1 MTLTAVLLARPTN
14 VGLIFISL
22 PGCRR
27 SQPRRVSASPL
38 VQSCL
43 RRFSPNCEACF
54 SAGSPQF
61 LALRHLGGRFSAIY
75 GPEFIIGLAAVG
87 IASIIDVFAVKG
99 SMLFVIRALQRIGH
113 AVTIP
118 SAITMI
124 VLLFLTRGEQG
135 RALAVF
141 RHASTEGGAWRFPI
155 HRLVINV
162 EFVPHQHHPEV
173 LSICNLIIFEESC
186 DNHNHSCFGR
196 FDHINRNQIPENP
209 PNLMF
214 SCVGALMH
222 GAYLYMYY
230 RREGKSPLAVLSI
243 SLPS

>member
-135 RALAVF
+135 RALAVRSYQYF
-141 RHASTEGGAWRFPI
+141 GMLRQR
-155 HRLVINV
+155 V
-162 EFVPHQHHPEV
+162 ELGDSLYIGW
-173 LSICNLIIFEESC
+173 LSMLIIFEESC

-214 SCVGALMH
+214 SLGEKGSRRL
-222 GAYLYMYY
+222 LYSQSAFRH
-230 RREGKSPLAVLSI
+230 RR
-243 SLPS
+243 